1 MLVRFTVGNFLSF
14 DTNQSLSLLA
24 DAHLG
29 VGERIFTVD
38 SVHLLKFGA
47 IFGANAAGKSNVI
60 KAMAFA
66 HSLIKQGTEAIRNP
80 EVYCRLKAGNKN
92 KPSYFE
98 FEIALGASLYAYG
111 FEVIIAEGVITE
123 EWLVRLT
130 KEEEQTLFAR
140 NTQKKTFEYDSSL
153 FGKHIAS
160 QLEAIKAA
168 GNMLFLQGAVL
179 PALLGEVQNWFNRLT
194 LANPSSSLTGYSAYP
209 IEDWGSVGNAIAH
222 FSTGISEI
230 KFEEVDEKDVSTQ
243 ILPAYRK
250 QYEADKERARRGK
263 TPYRLQIG
271 SRLFLMEQENGT
283 LRFSEIGFAHKE
295 TYFNY
300 DEESDGTRRLLDLLS
315 VLVTSEQG
323 SVMIIDEIDRSLHPK
338 LTLQFVKNYLELA
351 KTKNVQLVVT
361 THESLLLNL
370 KLLRRDEIFFVEKDK
385 EGASI
390 IYPFDQFQE
399 QFDAHLEHAY
409 LNGRYGGV
417 PFFESLYLPG
427 EDEE

>member
-1 MLVRFTVGNFLSF
+1 
-14 DTNQSLSLLA
+14 
-24 DAHLG
+24 
-29 VGERIFTVD
+29 
-38 SVHLLKFGA
+38 
-47 IFGANAAGKSNVI
+47 
-60 KAMAFA
+60 
-66 HSLIKQGTEAIRNP
+66 
-80 EVYCRLKAGNKN
+80 
-92 KPSYFE
+92 
-98 FEIALGASLYAYG
+98 
-111 FEVIIAEGVITE
+111 
-123 EWLVRLT
+123 
-130 KEEEQTLFAR
+130 
-140 NTQKKTFEYDSSL
+140 
-153 FGKHIAS
+153 
-160 QLEAIKAA
+160 
-168 GNMLFLQGAVL
+168 
-179 PALLGEVQNWFNRLT
+179 
-194 LANPSSSLTGYSAYP
+194 LANPSSSLTGYSAFP

-230 KFEEVDEKDVSTQ
+230 TFEHVDEKDVSTQ

>member
-29 VGERIFTVD
+29 VGERIFPVD

-47 IFGANAAGKSNVI
+47 IFGANAAGKSNLI

-66 HSLIKQGTEAIRNP
+66 HSLVKQGTEAIRNP

-98 FEIALGASLYAYG
+98 FEIALGDFLYAYG
-111 FEVIIAEGVITE
+111 FEVIIAGGVITE
-123 EWLVRLT
+123 EWLVRLS
-130 KEEEQTLFAR
+130 KKEEQTLFAR
-140 NTQKKTFEYDSSL
+140 NTQEKTFAYDTSL
-153 FGKHIAS
+153 FDEHIGS
-160 QLEAIKAA
+160 RLEAIK
-168 GNMLFLQGAVL
+168 GMEHTLLLQAT
-179 PALLGEVQNWFNRLT
+179 PFPDLLGEVQNWFDHLT
-194 LANPSSSLTGYSAYP
+194 LANPSSSLTGYSAFP
-209 IEDWGSVGNAIAH
+209 IEDWVSVSNAIAH

-230 KFEEVDEKDVSTQ
+230 TFAHVDEKDVSNQ

-250 QYEADKERARRGK
+250 QYQADKEKAGRGNV
-263 TPYRLQIG
+263 PYRLQIG
-271 SRLFLMEQENGT
+271 SHLFLMGQERGV
-283 LRFSEIGFAHKE
+283 LQFSEVAFAHKG
-295 TYFNY
+295 TCFSY

-323 SVMIIDEIDRSLHPK
+323 SVTVIDEIDRSLHPK

-351 KTKNVQLVVT
+351 KTKNIQLVVT

-370 KLLRRDEIFFVEKDK
+370 RLLRRDEIFFVEKDK
-385 EGASI
+385 EGASV

-399 QFDAHLEHAY
+399 QFDAQLEQAY

-427 EDEE
+427 EDEQ

>member
-29 VGERIFTVD
+29 VGERIFPVD

-47 IFGANAAGKSNVI
+47 IFGANAAGKSNLI

-66 HSLIKQGTEAIRNP
+66 HSLVKQGTEAIRNP
-80 EVYCRLKAGNKN
+80 EVYCRLKAENKY

-98 FEIALGASLYAYG
+98 FEIALGDCLYAYG
-111 FEVIIAEGVITE
+111 FEVIIAGGVITE
-123 EWLVRLT
+123 EWLVRLS
-130 KEEEQTLFAR
+130 KKEEQTLFAR
-140 NTQKKTFEYDSSL
+140 NTQEKTFAYDTSL
-153 FGKHIAS
+153 FDEHIGS
-160 QLEAIKAA
+160 RLEAIKE
-168 GNMLFLQGAVL
+168 MEHTLLLQAT
-179 PALLGEVQNWFNRLT
+179 PFPDLLGEVQNWFDHLT
-194 LANPSSSLTGYSAYP
+194 LANPSSSLTGYSAFP
-209 IEDWGSVGNAIAH
+209 IEDWVSVSNAIAH

-230 KFEEVDEKDVSTQ
+230 TFAHVDEKDVSNQ

-250 QYEADKERARRGK
+250 QYQADKEKAGRGNV
-263 TPYRLQIG
+263 PYRLQIG
-271 SRLFLMEQENGT
+271 SHLFLMEQEGEA
-283 LRFSEIGFAHKE
+283 LQFSEVAFAHKG
-295 TYFNY
+295 TCFSY

-323 SVMIIDEIDRSLHPK
+323 SVTVIDEIDRSLHPK

-351 KTKNVQLVVT
+351 KTKNIQLVVT

-370 KLLRRDEIFFVEKDK
+370 RLLRRDEIFFVEKDK
-385 EGASI
+385 EGASV

-399 QFDAHLEHAY
+399 QFDAQLEQAY